1 MDLTGSAV
9 PDQPDQ
15 SAAPSGPPTPGPPPP
30 GGLAL
35 AAQAPGF
42 GRLRGHR
49 ADQAAAGL
57 ERLRDAAARAGDARL
72 GEVLE
77 TPAGSTFFS
86 FLFGNSPYLS
96 RLLLRD
102 PAFTRE
108 VATAPPAAV
117 MAGLRRELAAAD
129 PAMGRERLM
138 KFLRLQRS
146 RVAVAAAVYDCFGVR
161 GVMECAE
168 LLSDMADH
176 AVRLAVA
183 HLLLERVRRGDLERP
198 EGDRWGYFVLA
209 MGKHGSRELN
219 YSSDIDLIV
228 LYAPEA
234 VRYTGSKTLRDCFV
248 RVTRDLVAILQSRTG
263 DGYVFRTD
271 LRLRPDASSTPTAIT
286 VEFARDYYDRFG
298 RTWERTAMIKARPV
312 AGDVAAGTA
321 FLQGLA
327 PFIWDEGLDFTSV
340 EEIRSMSQ
348 QIHDFHGHGAVRAP
362 GHDVK
367 LGRGGIREIEFFV
380 HMHQLAYGGRNR
392 RLRGARLLAM
402 LQTLEDEHQVMPRE
416 AATLRDAYLLLRR
429 VEHRLQ
435 MVNDDQT
442 QKLPES
448 EEGLEH
454 TALFLG
460 LASVQELSSLI
471 ETTAREVHDLYRTR
485 FNVPESEEDLSAAIL
500 GGPEVSPDAMAQLQT
515 AGFTSPEAA
524 IEVFR
529 GWADGRHEATASER
543 ARTIIREILHQ
554 IIAALGK
561 TPDPDRALARMDKFL
576 ETLPQ
581 DISFFAMLRAH
592 TWLLR
597 LIADVMGSAP
607 RIADTL
613 GGNHRLLQAVLDPS
627 FFLPIPDRAALA
639 EELGQFLEGGRE
651 EERGGEGR
659 IARVAAWA
667 GDRRFQVGVQTLEN
681 LISVDEASASL
692 SHVAEV
698 VVETLLRDVTAE
710 LAAHHG
716 APPGAGWAVVALGK
730 LGAEEMTFESDLD
743 LLFVADLQDD
753 RELTSG
759 PRPLEARRF
768 HARAAQR
775 LIAALRSR
783 STAGRLYEVDLRLR
797 PSGESGPLVTTL
809 AAFRDYHEQAA
820 WTWEHM
826 ALTRARVLCG
836 APEVAQAV
844 GDRIREVLT
853 RARDPEQLRVQ
864 VARMRDRVAAEYP
877 SDDPFELKYVRGGLV
892 DLEFVAQYLQLRHA
906 AEAPQV
912 LAGGTAA
919 AFEALA
925 GAGLL
930 DGAEAASLAGAA
942 RMQRTLQA
950 LLRLTWN
957 RETPLG
963 DAPEAL
969 HGKLAAAVECADFAG
984 LEAKLRATQTE
995 AAASFQRV
1003 VGRG

>member
-1 MDLTGSAV
+1 M
-9 PDQPDQ
+9 P
-15 SAAPSGPPTPGPPPP
+15 GPHEAQEPPRSPPPP

-42 GRLRGHR
+42 ERLRGHR
-49 ADQAAAGL
+49 TDQAAAGL
-57 ERLRDAAARAGDARL
+57 ERLRDAAARAGDAAL
-72 GEVLE
+72 GAALD
-77 TPAGSTFFS
+77 TPAGSTFFA

-102 PAFTRE
+102 PAFTGE
-108 VATAPPAAV
+108 IVTEPPAAV
-117 MAGLRRELAAAD
+117 MAGIRGELAGAD
-129 PAMGRERLM
+129 PAMSRDRLM
-138 KFLRLQRS
+138 KFLRRQRS
-146 RVAVAAAVYDCFGVR
+146 RVAVAAAVYDCFGVC

-176 AVRLAVA
+176 AVRLTAA
-183 HLLLERVRRGDLERP
+183 HLLLERARRGDLERP
-198 EGDRWGYFVLA
+198 ADGERWGYFVLA

-228 LYAPEA
+228 LYDPER

-286 VEFARDYYDRFG
+286 VDFARDYYDRFG

-312 AGDVAAGTA
+312 GGDLAAGDA
-321 FLQGLA
+321 FLQELA

-402 LQTLEDEHQVMPRE
+402 LQTLEDENHVMPRE
-416 AATLRDAYLLLRR
+416 AATLRDSYLLLRR

-442 QKLPES
+442 QKLPDS
-448 EEGLEH
+448 GDGLEH
-454 TALFLG
+454 AAAFMG
-460 LASVQELSSLI
+460 LASVADLSGLI
-471 ETTAREVHDLYRTR
+471 ETTAREVHDLYRAR
-485 FNVPESEEDLSAAIL
+485 FNVPESEQDLTEAIL
-500 GGPEVSPDAMAQLQT
+500 GGPEVSPDAVPQLQT
-515 AGFTSPEAA
+515 AGFAAPEAA

-529 GWADGRHEATASER
+529 GWADGRHEATSSER

-561 TPDPDRALARMDKFL
+561 TPDPDRALARMDQFL

-613 GGNHRLLQAVLDPS
+613 GGNHRLLQAVLDPA
-627 FFLPIPDRAALA
+627 FFLPIPDQAELA
-639 EELGQFLEGGRE
+639 EELAQFLEGHGGAAG
-651 EERGGEGR
+651 GGEHGGGADGGGERR
-659 IARVAAWA
+659 IGRVAWWA

-692 SHVAEV
+692 SHVAAV

-710 LAAHHG
+710 LAAQHG
-716 APPGAGWAVVALGK
+716 APPGAGCAVVALGK

-743 LLFVADLQDD
+743 LLFVADVRGD
-753 RELTSG
+753 RELTAG
-759 PRPLEARRF
+759 PRPLEPRRF
-768 HARAAQR
+768 YARAAQR

-783 STAGRLYEVDLRLR
+783 SSAGPLYEVDLRLR

-809 AAFRDYHEQAA
+809 TAFREYHDQAA

-836 APEVAQAV
+836 DAEVAEAV
-844 GDRIREVLT
+844 GARIREVLT

-864 VARMRDRVAAEYP
+864 AARMRERVAAEYP
-877 SDDPFELKYVRGGLV
+877 YDDPFELKYVRGGLV

-906 AEAPQV
+906 AAAPQV

-925 GAGLL
+925 GAGFLP
-930 DGAEAASLAGAA
+930 DSEARALAAA
-942 RMQRTLQA
+942 TRMQRALQA

-957 RETPLG
+957 RGAPLG
-963 DAPEAL
+963 EAPEAL
-969 HGKLAAAVECADFAG
+969 HGKLAAAVECADFAAM
-984 LEAKLRATQTE
+984 EAKLRAAQAE
-995 AAASFQRV
+995 AAAAFRRIIGS
-1003 VGRG
+1003 G

>member
-1 MDLTGSAV
+1 M
-9 PDQPDQ
+9 PEQQ
-15 SAAPSGPPTPGPPPP
+15 PGPRPD

-35 AAQAPGF
+35 AARAPGF
-42 GRLRGHR
+42 DRLRGQR
-49 ADQAAAGL
+49 TDQAAAGL
-57 ERLRDAAARAGDARL
+57 ERLRDAAARAGDALL
-72 GEVLE
+72 GAALE
-77 TPAGSTFFS
+77 TAAGTTFFS

-102 PAFTRE
+102 PAFTRAVVTE
-108 VATAPPAAV
+108 PPAAV
-117 MAGLRRELAAAD
+117 MERLRAELAGAD
-129 PAMGRERLM
+129 PAQGRDRLM
-138 KFLRLQRS
+138 KFLRRQRS
-146 RVAVAAAVYDCFGVR
+146 RVAVAAAVYDCFGLC

-176 AVRLAVA
+176 AVRLAVS
-183 HLLLERVRRGDLERP
+183 HLLLGRARRGDLERP
-198 EGDRWGYFVLA
+198 AGDRWGYFVLA

-228 LYAPEA
+228 LYDPQA

-286 VEFARDYYDRFG
+286 VDFARDYYDRFG
-298 RTWERTAMIKARPV
+298 RTWERTALIKARPV
-312 AGDVAAGTA
+312 GGDLAAGAA
-321 FLQGLA
+321 FLEQLA

-348 QIHDFHGHGAVRAP
+348 QIHDFHGHGAVRAA

-402 LQTLEDEHQVMPRE
+402 LQTLEDEHHVMPRE
-416 AATLRDAYLLLRR
+416 AATLRNAYLLLRR

-448 EEGLEH
+448 AEGLEQ
-454 TALFLG
+454 TAVFMG
-460 LASVQELSSLI
+460 LDSAPELSSLI

-485 FNVPESEEDLSAAIL
+485 FNVPESEQDISAALL
-500 GGPEVSPDAMAQLQT
+500 GGPEVSPDAVAQVAA
-515 AGFTSPEAA
+515 AGFTGPEAA

-529 GWADGRHEATASER
+529 GWADGRHAATASER
-543 ARTIIREILHQ
+543 ARTIIREILHE

-561 TPDPDRALARMDKFL
+561 TPDPDRALARLDKFL

-627 FFLPIPDRAALA
+627 FFLPIPDRTALA
-639 EELGQFLEGGRE
+639 EELEQFLGDEGGRGAGNGAE
-651 EERGGEGR
+651 WR
-659 IARVAAWA
+659 IGRVAWWA

-692 SHVAEV
+692 SHVAAV
-698 VVETLLRDVTAE
+698 VVETLLRDVSAE
-710 LAAHHG
+710 LAAQHG
-716 APPGAGWAVVALGK
+716 APPGAGCAVVALGK
-730 LGAEEMTFESDLD
+730 LGADEMTFESDLD
-743 LLFVADLQDD
+743 LLFIADVRDD
-753 RELTSG
+753 RALTPG

-768 HARAAQR
+768 YARAAQR

-783 STAGRLYEVDLRLR
+783 SPAGRLYEVDLRLR
-797 PSGESGPLVTTL
+797 PAGESGPLVTTL
-809 AAFRDYHEQAA
+809 TAFRDYHDKAA
-820 WTWEHM
+820 WTWEQM

-836 APEVAQAV
+836 AAEVADAV
-844 GDRIREVLT
+844 AARIREVLT
-853 RARDPEQLRVQ
+853 RRRDPERLRLQ
-864 VARMRDRVAAEYP
+864 VARMRERVAAEYP
-877 SDDPFELKYVRGGLV
+877 SADPFELKYVRGGLV
-892 DLEFVAQYLQLRHA
+892 DLEFIAQYLQLRHA
-906 AEAPQV
+906 ADAPQV

-919 AFEALA
+919 TFEALA

-930 DGAEAASLAGAA
+930 AAQEARFLAGAS

-957 RETPLG
+957 RDTPLG

-969 HGKLAAAVECADFAG
+969 HRKLAAAVECSGFAD
-984 LEAKLRATQTE
+984 LEAKLRATQAE
-995 AAASFQRV
+995 AEQTFQRF